1 MDTKLSILI
10 DDQYIKYDNIMEYSI
25 YLYMKYK
32 YRNNMV
38 QTIVF
43 DKYHNVVKVQ
53 LFYFE
58 K

>member
-10 DDQYIKYDNIMEYSI
+10 DDQYIKCDDIMEYSI
-25 YLYMKYK
+25 YLFMKYK
-32 YRNNMV
+32 YRNNMI

-53 LFYFE
+53 
-58 K
+58 